1 MRLDGDF
8 VAARLGVTPATRST
22 MENENKFDV
31 RALFRLPYVSLPA
44 KFCARVTMAA
54 IWGCLLGQGM
64 GGGRVACCAVLG
76 LLAGLLSVS
85 FFGWDRRRL
94 DGTRMALYGLYVAGE
109 MLVVGTLVMAALAT
123 FSGAVYG
130 YAMVLCGF
138 GGSLFTLYSLL
149 LLMTRNIT
157 EGRDQNHF

>member
-8 VAARLGVTPATRST
+8 VAARVGVTPATRST
-22 MENENKFDV
+22 MENGNKFDV
-31 RALFRLPYVSLPA
+31 RALFRLPQIAMPA

-64 GGGRVACCAVLG
+64 GSGRLACGAVLG

-130 YAMVLCGF
+130 YAMMLSGF
-138 GGSLFTLYSLL
+138 GGSLFTVYSTF

-157 EGRDQNHF
+157 EVGDQSR